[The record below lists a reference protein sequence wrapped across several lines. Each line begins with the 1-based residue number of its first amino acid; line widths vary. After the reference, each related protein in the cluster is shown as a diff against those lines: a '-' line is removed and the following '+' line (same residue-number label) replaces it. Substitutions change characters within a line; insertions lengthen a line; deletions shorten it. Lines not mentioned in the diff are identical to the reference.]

1 MRLTKYYCP
10 KGKKTDYNPGGCLY
24 EGFMDRDSDKCIN
37 CGVDFNET
45 LTIWNKMNMALP
57 YWVRRPFQS
66 PLRDISRFFRFFYQR
81 RRRGFDNSELWSLDY
96 TIAKFIAPR
105 LRAFIDE
112 FGGRSCPQGLT
123 SKQWRAKLEKMHK
136 AFELM
141 ASDKMWTASKKEAK
155 IMEDGLDLFREWFF
169 HLWD

>member
-1 MRLTKYYCP
+1 MRFRKYVCP
-10 KGKKTDYNPGGCLY
+10 SPEAKKFGGCLY
-24 EGFMDRDSDKCIN
+24 SSKKLMDLDAPCSY
-37 CGVDFNET
+37 CGKTFDET
-45 LTIWNKMNMALP
+45 RTIWWKVYMAMP
-57 YWVRRPFQS
+57 YWLRRPFQS
-66 PLRDISRFFRFFYQR
+66 PWRDISRFVRFTYQR
-81 RRRGFDNSELWSLDY
+81 ETRGFDSSELWSLDH

-112 FGGRSCPQGLT
+112 FDGRSHPAGLT

-141 ASDKMWTASKKEAK
+141 ASDKMWIANKKEAK
-155 IMEDGLDLFREWFF
+155 SMEEGLDLFREWFF